1 MKKITFLTLMLIV
14 MIAHEAIAQV
24 SVTLNV
30 EQAGTLSTLIEPAKK
45 YTITQLVLTGEIN
58 GNDLK
63 YIHEMAGLTQDN
75 ASTSGSL
82 TVLNLSGAKII
93 EGGDYYYRMTSGGK
107 TYYYYASTTN
117 RDVTSGTT
125 VIKRYRNNLA
135 KLALGSKIQ
144 QLYLPNTATEI
155 TEDAFTN
162 CTQLTRVVI
171 GTSAATIRK
180 NSFYQC
186 TGLTSITIP
195 ANVTLIETE
204 AFAYCGGMKNFY
216 VNSNN
221 TKYAGSAGVLYNKS
235 CTELHTYPWAKGAT
249 FDVPSTV
256 TVIGESAFLGD
267 SLLTG
272 INLSSNLDA
281 VNYKAFRGCTNLASV
296 AIPNHTNTIASEA
309 FYGCTKMTSLTL
321 GSSLGTIGSSAFYGC
336 KSIASLT
343 INSVNT
349 IGTDAFRGCTGMT
362 SLTIGNSVKNIG
374 AYAFYGCTGM
384 SSLTIGNSV
393 NTMGESVFQGCTGLE
408 TVVIKCPKIG
418 VSAFNGCSN
427 ISSLTIA
434 NTVNSIGTKAF
445 YSCSKIPSVTI
456 PSSTTSIAESAFQG
470 CTSMSA
476 LTLGDNLTSLGN
488 NVFSGCSNLLNV
500 VMPLSLEQTGEG
512 IFRDCTKLNEV
523 TIGANLSALKPY
535 SFNGC
540 SSLAKIHCHIVKP
553 LSIVENVFT
562 GVNYNTCNLY
572 VPKGTYNDYW
582 VAPVWGKFVWINE
595 EYYEDP
601 NADRIY
607 IDNFSIAP
615 AQTKNVEVKLQN
627 QSHTCVGFQCDI
639 QLPTG
644 LQFVYDENNYDYVV
658 KASRTSQYVV
668 GSTLQSNGVLRV
680 TGLSPTYRIL
690 SGTSGTIFS
699 FKVKASD
706 SFDEGTIIINNAKL
720 STGSSDEFDTYLAP
734 ATACNV
740 TSGNAVPGDLNG
752 DTICNAADVTVL
764 YNCLLNGDTTYLS
777 SCDVNGDGYVNGADV
792 TCLYSIIL
800 GQ

>member
-1 MKKITFLTLMLIV
+1 MKKNAILSLMLFLLL
-14 MIAHEAIAQV
+14 ASRATAQV

-58 GNDLK
+58 SNDLK

-75 ASTSGSL
+75 ASTNGSL

-93 EGGDYYYRMTSGGK
+93 EGGDYYYRMTSNGK
-107 TYYYYASTTN
+107 TYSYYASTTN
-117 RDVTSGTT
+117 RDVTSSSTA
-125 VIKRYRNNLA
+125 IKCYRNNLA

-155 TEDAFTN
+155 TEDAFSN
-162 CTQLTRVVI
+162 CIQLTRVVI

-180 NSFYQC
+180 NSFYNC
-186 TGLTSITIP
+186 SGLTSITIP

-249 FDVPSTV
+249 FDVPSIV

-281 VNYKAFRGCTNLASV
+281 VKYKAFKGCTNLASV

-321 GSSLGTIGSSAFYGC
+321 GSSLVTIDSYAFYGC
-336 KSIASLT
+336 KSIASL
-343 INSVNT
+343 N
-349 IGTDAFRGCTGMT
+349 
-362 SLTIGNSVKNIG
+362 IGNSIKTLG
-374 AYAFYGCTGM
+374 AYSFYGCTGI
-384 SSLTIGNSV
+384 SSLTIGTSV
-393 NTMGESVFQGCTGLE
+393 NTMGESVFQGCTGLA

-418 VSAFNGCSN
+418 VSAFNGCTN

-434 NTVNSIGTKAF
+434 NTVNTIGINAF
-445 YSCSKIPSVTI
+445 YGCSKIPSVTI
-456 PSSTTSIAESAFQG
+456 PSSTTSIQESAFQG
-470 CTSMSA
+470 CKSMST
-476 LTLGDNLTSLGN
+476 LTLGENLTTLGN
-488 NVFSGCSNLLNV
+488 NVFRGCTNLLNV
-500 VMPLSLEQTGEG
+500 VMPLSLVQTGEG

-540 SSLAKIHCHIVKP
+540 SSLSKIHCHIVKP
-553 LSIVENVFT
+553 LSIVENVFS
-562 GVNYNTCNLY
+562 GVDYNTCNLY

-615 AQTKNVEVKLQN
+615 TQTKNLEVQLQN

-644 LQFVYDENNYDYVV
+644 LEFVYDENNYDYVV
-658 KASRTSQYVV
+658 KVARTAQYVV

-680 TGLSPTYRIL
+680 TGISPTYRAL
-690 SGTSGTIFS
+690 SGTSGAIFT

-706 SFDEGTIIINNAKL
+706 NFIKGTINIYNAKL
-720 STGSSDEFDTYLAP
+720 STGSGDEFDTYLAP
-734 ATACNV
+734 ATVCSVN
-740 TSGNAVPGDLNG
+740 SVPGDVNG
-752 DTICNAADVTVL
+752 DTYVNAADVTAI
-764 YNCLLNGDTTYLS
+764 YNYILNGDKTYKS
-777 SCDVNGDGYVNGADV
+777 SSDMNGDGVINAGDV
-792 TCLYSIIL
+792 TTVYNIIL
-800 GQ
+800 GN